1 MSRGEAMTSTPR
13 PELRG
18 IALRLSTDHDGAEPA
33 PLLRS
38 SAGSAC
44 AAPVCGPRAPA
55 EKYGTPSAQRWV
67 HVRIAALHEGELRK
81 AHMGRSSRQQAFF
94 RSRSTALGG
103 IAPTSEDFR
112 RGRYAT
118 PSAQHPLL
126 PPKSARATGDP
137 WAERIGCHSCQGS
150 DCGRSLLL
158 RHEHVRALRAPCSAG
173 SALRHLLLDGLRALV
188 AREAQR
194 RPVAQHNVGPQRLL
208 APTAHEG
215 VARED
220 RRRLDAGERL

>member
-81 AHMGRSSRQQAFF
+81 AHMGRSSRLFPLY
-94 RSRSTALGG
+94 RSAESHRRQKTSDAAVTPPL
-103 IAPTSEDFR
+103 APSIPYCR
-112 RGRYAT
+112 RKVRGLRAIRGRRNRLPQLPGLRLRAKFAA
-118 PSAQHPLL
+118 PSR
-126 PPKSARATGDP
+126 AR
-137 WAERIGCHSCQGS
+137 SS
-150 DCGRSLLL
+150 
-158 RHEHVRALRAPCSAG
+158 APCSV
-173 SALRHLLLDGLRALV
+173 L
-188 AREAQR
+188 
-194 RPVAQHNVGPQRLL
+194 
-208 APTAHEG
+208 
-215 VARED
+215 
-220 RRRLDAGERL
+220 RRLCAPAPSPRWAARTRRA

>member
-81 AHMGRSSRQQAFF
+81 AHMGRSSRPFSALP
-94 RSRSTALGG
+94 LGG

-137 WAERIGCHSCQGS
+137 WAERIGCHSCHRAQTAGEVS
-150 DCGRSLLL
+150 QLL
-158 RHEHVRALRAPCSAG
+158 RHTFERNVLRAPS
-173 SALRHLLLDGLRALV
+173 R
-188 AREAQR
+188 
-194 RPVAQHNVGPQRLL
+194 L
-208 APTAHEG
+208 APRWA
-215 VARED
+215 ART
-220 RRRLDAGERL
+220 RRA